1 MRLAIIDDDA
11 AVRKIISNIVEKY
24 ELGTVVADCADG
36 LKAEE
41 VIREYR
47 PDIVFVDLLL
57 PGQDGVKLITR
68 LREEVTETAFI
79 MISQSSCQDM
89 ITEAYKNGID
99 FYIHKPINVLEF
111 VSVFKKVEESRRLRA
126 VMAMISQTTALYNKP
141 PAKKTEA
148 EASTDKRAKIFR
160 IFSELGIIGESG
172 AESIYR
178 LVLEIENRIAADA
191 KKSYHLHEIYQELS
205 DYFGQDVKTIE
216 QRVRRTIAKALHNM
230 ATTGIDDYY
239 NDKFQL
245 YSGTLFEFK
254 EVRQEMA
261 FIQGKSSY
269 RGKLNIRKFLES
281 IIFLANE

>member
-1 MRLAIIDDDA
+1 MRLAIVDDDA
-11 AVRKIISNIVEKY
+11 VIRKIICNIVEKY
-24 ELGTVVADCADG
+24 ELGTVVAECQDG
-36 LKAEE
+36 LEAEKIISDYQPE
-41 VIREYR
+41 VAL
-47 PDIVFVDLLL
+47 VDLLL

-68 LREEVTETAFI
+68 LREQGLTTSFI
-79 MISQSSCQDM
+79 MISQSSSQDM

-111 VSVFKKVEESRRLRA
+111 VSVFKKVEESRRMRA
-126 VMAMISQTTALYNKP
+126 VMSLISETTALYSNP
-141 PAKKTEA
+141 SVKKVQE
-148 EASTDKRAKIFR
+148 SDTDKKSKIYR

-172 AESIYR
+172 AENIYR
-178 LVLEIENRIAADA
+178 LVLEVEKRISSDA
-191 KKSYHLHEIYQELS
+191 QKAYHLHQIYQELS
-205 DYFGQDVKTIE
+205 EFFGQDVKTIE

-239 NDKFQL
+239 NDKFQQ

-269 RGKLNIRKFLES
+269 RGKLNIKKFLES
-281 IIFLANE
+281 LVFLANE